1 MYFLFL
7 VDLWVGHFICTYSWA
22 AKREQRVGDMQS
34 ACALAGVSFLGQR
47 SGMGSV
53 RTYAQS
59 LGVSIC
65 LLGVFAY
72 TANVRPLVH
81 CPTVRPAVRLSRP
94 ACRYVLSCVL
104 FMWSP
109 TLVSNADVDV
119 ALCLPCVGVF
129 YWTCCCYCC
138 SYCCCCFGCCCCF
151 WCWSN
156 NICTHFER
164 GWGQL
169 RGARVWWPSS
179 FVGCAISFFYTE
191 LPSFSLPTLELY
203 SCPNPV
209 LPPFFFSF
217 TILPAFVLIFLRS
230 LSFAA
235 VATAH
240 GKWNE
245 NRMILI
251 NLINRGAQP
260 TAQLTIYS
268 TLIVLYTR
276 FQLVQSPPLL
286 CCFRFCFDSLRF
298 LLLFFYFIFAF
309 VV

>member
-1 MYFLFL
+1 M
-7 VDLWVGHFICTYSWA
+7 
-22 AKREQRVGDMQS
+22 
-34 ACALAGVSFLGQR
+34 
-47 SGMGSV
+47 
-53 RTYAQS
+53 
-59 LGVSIC
+59 
-65 LLGVFAY
+65 
-72 TANVRPLVH
+72 
-81 CPTVRPAVRLSRP
+81 
-94 ACRYVLSCVL
+94 
-104 FMWSP
+104 
-109 TLVSNADVDV
+109 
-119 ALCLPCVGVF
+119 GVF

-138 SYCCCCFGCCCCF
+138 SNCCCCFGCCCCCF

-179 FVGCAISFFYTE
+179 FVGCAISFFYSE

-203 SCPNPV
+203 SCPTP
-209 LPPFFFSF
+209 LPSSSFFSF
-217 TILPAFVLIFLRS
+217 TILPAFVLIFLRFLRS

-286 CCFRFCFDSLRF
+286 CFRFCFDSLRF
-298 LLLFFYFIFAF
+298 SFISFLLLLFNNAWRFYKWPRCKWKKVDLWSCPGLPCPTPALTCILQSQLCARWFLFSSSSLTASSSASSTSSPSSFASAEF
-309 VV
+309 LLNF